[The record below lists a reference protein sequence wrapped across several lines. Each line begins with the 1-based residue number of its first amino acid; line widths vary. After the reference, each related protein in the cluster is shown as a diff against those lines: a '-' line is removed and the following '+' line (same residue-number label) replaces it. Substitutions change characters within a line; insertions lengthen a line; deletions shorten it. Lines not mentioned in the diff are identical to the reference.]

1 MNELMEMLKARQGDK
16 LVEDFAH
23 DLGIRTSTFYA
34 YYRGDRGFGFCV
46 IRRLANYFHEQND
59 QEMVKALSAYVLGID
74 FAAE

>member
-23 DLGIRTSTFYA
+23 DLGIRTSTLYA
-34 YYRGDRGFGFCV
+34 YYRGDRGIGVSV
-46 IRRLANYFHEQND
+46 IRRLAKYFHEQND
-59 QEMVKALSAYVLGID
+59 QEMVQALSAYVLGID